1 MKIAKKTVA
10 KGKTNYA
17 DSDLTIDPTGR
28 PLKECL
34 KCDREV
40 HYIWKN
46 KLSSPTTI
54 ISTKGSKFY
63 QDKISLLIVYVI

>member
-1 MKIAKKTVA
+1 MLKGAKVACFENCNKKT
-10 KGKTNYA
+10 GH
-17 DSDLTIDPTGR
+17 

-34 KCDREV
+34 KSDREV
-40 HYIWKN
+40 HYILKN
-46 KLSSPTTI
+46 KLSSPTAI